1 MSIEEAEKVLQDM
14 GAMVLASNLDTTNLK
29 PEEIENLQTGVVI
42 KTDPELGS
50 EYTQREDNYIIL
62 YYY

>member
-1 MSIEEAEKVLQDM
+1 M